1 MREKKTFGSPSRL
14 QCAADVP
21 RGILAAAAAA
31 ILEENIVA
39 AGVLSVRDVACV
51 VNLDA
56 VAAARHVVGW
66 IWDGKELEI
75 GNQREKAMAR
85 MRKIGILLKRGR

>member
-21 RGILAAAAAA
+21 RGILAAAA

-56 VAAARHVVGW
+56 VATARHVVGW

>member
-21 RGILAAAAAA
+21 RGILAAAA

-51 VNLDA
+51 VNLDV

-75 GNQREKAMAR
+75 GNQREKQWLVCVR
-85 MRKIGILLKRGR
+85 LGFC